1 MTPGNITEDP
11 GSQAIPLE
19 DLLAFIREDSPF
31 GDITSEL
38 VIPEIYGQAR
48 IIARQAGVVSGLS
61 EAERLFTYYNVNTGI
76 LMNDGTRVNSG
87 EILMTLSGPVK
98 AILLVERTALNIIGR
113 MSGISTKTR
122 KFVDIVVAKGARCRI
137 ASTRKTAPGLR
148 ALDKKA
154 GPLGGGETHRFS
166 LSDGILIKD
175 NHLAIVSLPAAIEGA
190 QSGSVYR
197 KIEVEVETAN
207 AAILAAVSGADI
219 ILLDNMTP
227 DDVEYTIS
235 ALESRD
241 IRKGRLIEISGSI
254 NEENI
259 VKYVFPGVD
268 IISIGALTHS
278 VTNFDVSLEIMK
290 NNLSE

>member
-175 NHLAIVSLPAAIEGA
+175 NHLAIVSLPAAIAGA

>member
-154 GPLGGGETHRFS
+154 VTVGRRGNPQVFSFRRNTYQRQSSGHR
-166 LSDGILIKD
+166 
-175 NHLAIVSLPAAIEGA
+175 LPARSNRRCTVRVG
-190 QSGSVYR
+190 
-197 KIEVEVETAN
+197 
-207 AAILAAVSGADI
+207 L
-219 ILLDNMTP
+219 
-227 DDVEYTIS
+227 
-235 ALESRD
+235 
-241 IRKGRLIEISGSI
+241 
-254 NEENI
+254 
-259 VKYVFPGVD
+259 
-268 IISIGALTHS
+268 
-278 VTNFDVSLEIMK
+278 
-290 NNLSE
+290 